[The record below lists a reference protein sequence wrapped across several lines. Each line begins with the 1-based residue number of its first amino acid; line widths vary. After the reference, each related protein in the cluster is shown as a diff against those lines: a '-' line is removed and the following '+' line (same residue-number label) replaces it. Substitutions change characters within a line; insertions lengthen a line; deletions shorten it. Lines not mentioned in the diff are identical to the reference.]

1 MIILKFIGIDPDQLD
16 EWINVI
22 PKHWKDHRGA
32 SLWGVGM
39 NLKSITDRQSQNQQL
54 VVTDWE
60 FSYMKGARTMI
71 VFLFTTLEDSCEVFI
86 SWYKAYEERL
96 AKTLEKAFESL
107 SQVNY

>member
-1 MIILKFIGIDPDQLD
+1 
-16 EWINVI
+16 
-22 PKHWKDHRGA
+22 
-32 SLWGVGM
+32 
-39 NLKSITDRQSQNQQL
+39 
-54 VVTDWE
+54 
-60 FSYMKGARTMI
+60 MKGARTMI